1 MTIDFAIR
9 VIEYLHVLTKRE
21 WLNQLKIKDYEHT
34 YRLIFE
40 YIETFYHT
48 TTDSQLVWLLVTNY
62 VLENINLK

>member
-40 YIETFYHT
+40 YI
-48 TTDSQLVWLLVTNY
+48 
-62 VLENINLK
+62 